1 MDLSPIR
8 YQEAT
13 SSSSASNTQQPHLSS
28 ATSLESRPIRSSAR
42 VKAAKQKLQLS
53 SKSKDSEQTNTD
65 QELGTSVGVPESISL
80 RTTRTSPAKTSRLR
94 EENTGKGKDKEVF
107 SEPLSRSNK
116 RSVPSVIR
124 SVLNLGFHSS

>member
-8 YQEAT
+8 HQEAT
-13 SSSSASNTQQPHLSS
+13 SSSSASNTQQPHLTS

-53 SKSKDSEQTNTD
+53 SKSKDSEQINTE
-65 QELGTSVGVPESISL
+65 QEPGTSVGAPESISL
-80 RTTRTSPAKTSRLR
+80 RTTRTSLAKTSRLR

-107 SEPLSRSNK
+107 SEPPSRSNK
-116 RSVPSVIR
+116 RSV
-124 SVLNLGFHSS
+124 VLCYQI